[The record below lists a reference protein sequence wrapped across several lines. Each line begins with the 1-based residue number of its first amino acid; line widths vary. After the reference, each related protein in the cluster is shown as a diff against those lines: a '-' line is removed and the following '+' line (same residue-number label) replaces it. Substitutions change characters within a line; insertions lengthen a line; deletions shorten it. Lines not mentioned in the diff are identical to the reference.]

1 MSKTKTWNFFSN
13 YPLELVNNKMFE
25 QFISNFTNMMEQKNG
40 DESTAGR
47 PRETEPVKA
56 ASLVGS
62 VIVSELKKNI
72 GKKTVSE

>member
-1 MSKTKTWNFFSN
+1 
-13 YPLELVNNKMFE
+13 
-25 QFISNFTNMMEQKNG
+25 MMEQENG

-47 PRETEPVKA
+47 PSKADPVKA